1 MLLTLSN
8 NSTFA
13 GMLHASL
20 RGHVKER
27 PQPLARFQIHP
38 FTRRMSEPQP
48 LTNSERTASTAWP
61 KLCCRARANAGGR
74 MNTHV
79 LSSPQHSVGPFDV
92 SIRGGAPQ
100 LQNNLGSSL
109 VHNLL
114 ESHASVS
121 PSHKASLRRCRTLR
135 RCSQLHDASCRV
147 LLDDTRKVTL
157 PRGVKDDAVCA
168 TFTARRPVFVDVRK
182 KVCRFP
188 LANIESPPNL
198 LNSPICTQTTPP
210 ARRRFFFA
218 ESHVIVVVFAVIVCR
233 DHAAQA

>member
-1 MLLTLSN
+1 MQNNALNLWRGSRYIRSLCAYPNRSLS
-8 NSTFA
+8 
-13 GMLHASL
+13 
-20 RGHVKER
+20 
-27 PQPLARFQIHP
+27 
-38 FTRRMSEPQP
+38 
-48 LTNSERTASTAWP
+48 RTANEQPPS
-61 KLCCRARANAGGR
+61 CRRSFGCRARVNAGGR

-79 LSSPQHSVGPFDV
+79 LSSPEHSVGPFDV

-135 RCSQLHDASCRV
+135 RCSQLHDASWRV

-168 TFTARRPVFVDVRK
+168 TFTATETGLRGRPQKSVQISSA
-182 KVCRFP
+182 
-188 LANIESPPNL
+188 LY
-198 LNSPICTQTTPP
+198 
-210 ARRRFFFA
+210 
-218 ESHVIVVVFAVIVCR
+218 
-233 DHAAQA
+233 